1 MKNRGAYFLAVQ
13 KKKTVKKTKKPKV
26 EPKQEIQHPDSF
38 FVTMMVG
45 YLVLLAGV
53 VLLFGCVTI
62 SIVGGQENWLG
73 NYFGD
78 IIPKFMTFLLGRVAV
93 VVFTASLILW
103 GLFIAI
109 ASLRPKL
116 LRFAVGLSLLVVNV
130 SFLMSLKNFDIA
142 HATKDQISM
151 NGGVL
156 GQFFLQNL
164 AIPVFGRVSFVA
176 PLILLL
182 ITLALILVLSFGVR
196 PRHFRF
202 VAQTMRYMCGVF
214 GQRRSMAPIEVE
226 TVDFPVVS
234 GEKKSSEKKT
244 LRRGVVMEDETMMYV
259 PDSVKMRRRRKVE
272 PFNGRH
278 NWLTDEL
285 EVSRSDM
292 QTQVKDDAFG
302 LPQYASRN
310 VPGYG
315 LPGNAAG
322 VAETGMAGKAQFAA
336 PLENPRN
343 AQPVAA
349 GEDTLG
355 DGVYEDPEIRRL
367 EEELRL
373 NERHMNALQIVEIK
387 ERIAAIRR
395 AREVIDWEKG
405 HKGRMQVKGDVRR
418 TAGSE
423 TVDAV
428 MGNVVG
434 NAGADNEANLGGA
447 ADASPKSAK
456 KTSGAVKGNLS
467 EAVPMKN
474 ASTKRTKIVRD
485 ATLSDSVETRAA
497 IHAEDLL
504 GGDGAYIED
513 FPGNPA
519 VDEDDETFVP
529 VVVTADE
536 VGEDPT
542 LGGTMG
548 GAGNAGGAGGHA
560 NGSAR
565 PAVYS
570 ATIPAAPTA
579 SYDEYKIPEIAKIL
593 DTHEVQTAD
602 YTEEELNAIGKMLEE
617 KLENFK
623 VKGRV
628 IGCET
633 GPMITRFEVEPGPG
647 VKVSRFSALQED
659 LALPLK
665 VSSIRILA
673 PIPGKAAVGVEIPNR
688 KFQTVFCR
696 DVFMSDKFKPAQ
708 DKILV
713 ALGKDI
719 TGESFT
725 MDLAKAPHLLIAG
738 QTGSG
743 KSVCINALMASML
756 FSKTPDELRM
766 ILVDPKAVELKMY
779 ENIPH
784 LLAPVITKPEIA
796 IQALQW
802 LCYEMDRRTEV
813 LASAKVRNI
822 GGFNAKFEAGEL
834 PDEVPEEDRGHRM
847 AFIVVIIDEMADLMM
862 VAGKEIEKS
871 VARLAAKAR
880 AVGIHLVL
888 ATQRPSVKVITGII
902 KANLPTRISFKVAS
916 QIDART
922 VMDHAGAEKLLG
934 RGDMLY
940 KAVNDPDPVRV
951 HGAFLSDEEAE
962 RLADAC
968 SDQNVF
974 YPQVESFDVS
984 GGEDGDDEEGGNV
997 AMNEKKDKLLFDV
1010 AKWAIEGGNGLST
1023 SAVQRHFSV
1032 GYSRAGKIV
1041 DQLFGMGL
1049 CARSTGNS
1057 KPRAMLIGM
1066 DELMQLERSGAFR

>member
-1 MKNRGAYFLAVQ
+1 MAAQ

-26 EPKQEIQHPDSF
+26 EPKKDIQEPDSY

-45 YLVLLAGV
+45 YLVLLAGII
-53 VLLFGCVTI
+53 LLLGCITI
-62 SIVGGQENWLG
+62 SIVGEHENWLG
-73 NYFGD
+73 DYFGVMF
-78 IIPKFMTFLLGRVAV
+78 PSFMTFLFGRVAV
-93 VVFTASLILW
+93 VVFTAALVLW

-109 ASLRPKL
+109 ASLREKL
-116 LRFAVGLSLLVVNV
+116 LRFAVGASLLVVNV
-130 SFLMSLKNFDIA
+130 SFLMSLKNFGLKNVSNDA
-142 HATKDQISM
+142 LSM
-151 NGGVL
+151 SGGVL
-156 GQFFLQNL
+156 GEFFLQNL
-164 AIPVFGRVSFVA
+164 AIPVFGRVSIVA
-176 PLILLL
+176 PLIILLV
-182 ITLALILVLSFGVR
+182 TLALILVLSFGVR
-196 PRHFRF
+196 PRHFKF
-202 VAQTMRYMCGVF
+202 IAQTMRYLAGLF
-214 GQRRSMAPIEVE
+214 GRRRKDEDVE
-226 TVDFPVVS
+226 PKTEYVPNIRDERT
-234 GEKKSSEKKT
+234 EKKQ
-244 LRRGVVMEDETMMYV
+244 LRRGVVMEDETMIFV
-259 PDSVKMRRRRKVE
+259 PDSVKMRRRGKVE

-278 NWLTDEL
+278 NWLTDDL
-285 EVSRSDM
+285 DVNRSEM
-292 QTQVKDDAFG
+292 QTQVGDSFG
-302 LPQYASRN
+302 LPQYAAGN
-310 VPGYG
+310 VPG
-315 LPGNAAG
+315 NAMPEN
-322 VAETGMAGKAQFAA
+322 VAA
-336 PLENPRN
+336 N
-343 AQPVAA
+343 APVANVANAPA
-349 GEDTLG
+349 GATLG
-355 DGVYEDPEIRRL
+355 GADEDGVYEDPEIRRL

-373 NERHMNALQIVEIK
+373 NERHMNALQILEIK
-387 ERIAAIRR
+387 ERIGALRR
-395 AREVIDWEKG
+395 ARDLIDWEKG

-423 TVDAV
+423 TVDAAIA
-428 MGNVVG
+428 G
-434 NAGADNEANLGGA
+434 NAGGNAANVGGA
-447 ADASPKSAK
+447 ARRTSERTVVGKVEVPKSSKTAK
-456 KTSGAVKGNLS
+456 PAGATNSSTSAN
-467 EAVPMKN
+467 
-474 ASTKRTKIVRD
+474 TIVHD
-485 ATLSDSVETRAA
+485 AMLSDSVETRAA
-497 IHAEDLL
+497 IHAEELL
-504 GGDGAYIED
+504 GGDGAYVED
-513 FPGNPA
+513 FPGSPA
-519 VDEDDETFVP
+519 VEDDESFAP
-529 VVVTADE
+529 VVVGADE
-536 VGEDPT
+536 AGEDPT
-542 LGGTMG
+542 FGADFGGTMG
-548 GAGNAGGAGGHA
+548 GAGNA
-560 NGSAR
+560 NGNAR
-565 PAVYS
+565 PASKPAVHS

-593 DTHEVQTAD
+593 DTHEAQTAD

-696 DVFMSDKFKPAQ
+696 DVFMSEKFKPAH

-719 TGESFT
+719 TGEAFT

-984 GGEDGDDEEGGNV
+984 GGEEGDEEGGGS
-997 AMNEKKDKLLFDV
+997 MKNEKLDKLLFEV
-1010 AKWAIEGGNGLST
+1010 AQWAISVNGLST

-1041 DQLFGMGL
+1041 DQLYGL
-1049 CARSTGNS
+1049 GVCGPSKGNS

-1066 DELMQLERSGAFR
+1066 DELMQLERSGRFG

>member
-1 MKNRGAYFLAVQ
+1 MAVQ
-13 KKKTVKKTKKPKV
+13 KKKTVKKPKKSKV
-26 EPKQEIQHPDSF
+26 EPKKEIQEPDSYF
-38 FVTMMVG
+38 ITMMVG
-45 YLVLLAGV
+45 YMVLLAGV
-53 VLLFGCVTI
+53 VLLLGCITI
-62 SIVGGQENWLG
+62 SIGGGQNWLG

-78 IIPKFMTFLLGRVAV
+78 AYPDFMTFLFGRVAV
-93 VVFTASLILW
+93 VAITAALILW

-109 ASLRPKL
+109 ASLRTKL
-116 LRFAVGLSLLVVNV
+116 LRFAIGTTLLAVNL
-130 SFLMSLKNFDIA
+130 SFLMSLKNFDVA

-151 NGGVL
+151 NGGVI
-156 GQFFLQNL
+156 GQFFLQNF
-164 AIPVFGRVSFVA
+164 AIPLFGRVSYVA

-182 ITLALILVLSFGVR
+182 STLALILVLSFGMR

-202 VAQTMRYMCGVF
+202 IAQTMRYLRGAF
-214 GQRRSMAPIEVE
+214 GLRRSMAPIEIE
-226 TVDFPVVS
+226 TFELPAI
-234 GEKKSSEKKT
+234 GEKKDAEKKP
-244 LRRGVVMEDETMMYV
+244 LRRGVVMEDETMMFV
-259 PDSVKMRRRRKVE
+259 PDSVKMKRRGKVE

-278 NWLTDEL
+278 NWLTDDL
-285 EVSRSDM
+285 NVSQSDM
-292 QTQVKDDAFG
+292 QTQVANNPNPLG
-302 LPQYASRN
+302 VIGNSLGN
-310 VPGYG
+310 V
-315 LPGNAAG
+315 AAN
-322 VAETGMAGKAQFAA
+322 VAGA
-336 PLENPRN
+336 PLGDPRA
-343 AQPVAA
+343 AQTVAA
-349 GEDTLG
+349 GDSLVDASFT
-355 DGVYEDPEIRRL
+355 EDPEIRRL

-373 NERHMNALQIVEIK
+373 NERHMNALQILEIK
-387 ERIAAIRR
+387 ERISALRR
-395 AREVIDWEKG
+395 ARDLIDWEKG
-405 HKGRMQVKGDVRR
+405 HRGRMQVKGDVRR
-418 TAGSE
+418 NCDAETLSAGNANVADAGAAARR
-423 TVDAV
+423 TVEK
-428 MGNVVG
+428 NVVE
-434 NAGADNEANLGGA
+434 NAGM
-447 ADASPKSAK
+447 PKSAK
-456 KTSGAVKGNLS
+456 NGPGAENGELL
-467 EAVPMKN
+467 ETVPMKN
-474 ASTKRTKIVRD
+474 ASTRRTQAVRD
-485 ATLSDSVETRAA
+485 DVLSESIEERAA

-504 GGDGAYIED
+504 GGDGAYVED
-513 FPGNPA
+513 FPGDPA
-519 VDEDDETFVP
+519 VEDDETFAP

-536 VGEDPT
+536 VGEDPVLDET
-542 LGGTMG
+542 IPAAR
-548 GAGNAGGAGGHA
+548 GAGNAGGK
-560 NGSAR
+560 AR
-565 PAVYS
+565 PASKSPVHS
-570 ATIPAAPTA
+570 APIPPAPTV

-696 DVFMSDKFKPAQ
+696 DVFLSEKFKPAP

-834 PDEVPEEDRGHRM
+834 PEDVPEEDRGHRM

-984 GGEDGDDEEGGNV
+984 GGEDGDDEEGGGS
-997 AMNEKKDKLLFDV
+997 MKNEKLDKLLFEV
-1010 AKWAIEGGNGLST
+1010 AQWAISVNGLST

-1041 DQLFGMGL
+1041 DQLYGL
-1049 CARSTGNS
+1049 GVCGPSKGNS
-1057 KPRAMLIGM
+1057 KPRAMLVDM
-1066 DELMQLERSGAFR
+1066 DQLMQLERSGRFG